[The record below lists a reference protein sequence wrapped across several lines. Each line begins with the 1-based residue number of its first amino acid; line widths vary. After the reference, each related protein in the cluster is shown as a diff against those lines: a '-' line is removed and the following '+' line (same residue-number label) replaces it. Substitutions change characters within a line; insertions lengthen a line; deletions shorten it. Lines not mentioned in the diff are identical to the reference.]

1 MASAKPKL
9 LVVEDD
15 YEISRFIKIFMNKHF
30 DIKICD
36 SSDTLYE
43 RLKHDKFDVI
53 LMDIALSGEK
63 DGLQLTK
70 ELRKMKDY
78 KDTPIIAM
86 SAHVFEK
93 DKENAFNA
101 GVDHFLAKPVRND
114 MLRDTLLQAVAE
126 KNTQN

>member
-1 MASAKPKL
+1 MASTKPKL

-15 YEISRFIKIFMNKHF
+15 FEISRFIQIFMKKHF
-30 DIKICD
+30 DIRTCD

-43 RLKHDKFDVI
+43 RLGQDKFDVI

-78 KDTPIIAM
+78 KTTPIIAM

-93 DKENAFNA
+93 DKDNAFNA
-101 GVDHFLAKPVRND
+101 GVDQFLAKPVRNEV
-114 MLRDTLLQAVAE
+114 LRDALLQAVAE
-126 KNTQN
+126 KNPQN